1 MKASWNAKFLQSIY
15 YIHIDCLDILDIEEI
30 IGEKFDIKNIKK
42 YKIISEKL
50 LIKLQNTFKKF
61 PKKFENY
68 LKFAQFIGTIIGFQT
83 NIINEYLTIYNFNK
97 HLMTCQKL
105 SHEIMSGLMAKNL
118 IISVLHGNIPEV
130 AMNLGFIGWSM
141 AAPKIASKIATATS
155 SNFLKLFTPFIGRAA
170 TAFVIYDLIK
180 QVQAYNNGNKE
191 ALVSI
196 VADSII
202 ITLDGISIG
211 IEMAGAVG
219 ILSSASVST
228 VVTPLGLLSAVIF
241 LSVDIYKSTQTVAE
255 INNKIRLTA
264 FEDCKTFALAFIGLE
279 PEDYIISEIN
289 EVDLNNRLVENAIE
303 FLKNNTKIQKY
314 IFPSSQPIK
323 KFKREK
329 CQLLNPKIKY
339 IDPGFGA
346 GYRFDKDCFSN
357 TNIDS
362 KKLILDGYRMVNL
375 GYKHSNKLD
384 NQIDLREKLSN
395 LYLSRTNPNIFTE
408 NLICL
413 MNSYNGFLR

>member
-1 MKASWNAKFLQSIY
+1 M
-15 YIHIDCLDILDIEEI
+15 DIEEI
-30 IGEKFDIKNIKK
+30 IGEKFDTKNIKK

-50 LIKLQNTFKKF
+50 LIKLQKTFKKF

-68 LKFAQFIGTIIGFQT
+68 LKFAQFIGTIRGFQT

-105 SHEIMSGLMAKNL
+105 SHEIISGLMAKNL

-141 AAPKIASKIATATS
+141 AAPKIASKISTS
-155 SNFLKLFTPFIGRAA
+155 SNFLKLFTPFIERAA
-170 TAFVIYDLIK
+170 TAFVIYDMVK

-191 ALVSI
+191 ALISI

-211 IEMAGAVG
+211 IEMAGVVG
-219 ILSSASVST
+219 ILSSVST
-228 VVTPLGLLSAVIF
+228 MVTPLGLLSAVIF
-241 LSVDIYKSTQTVAE
+241 LSVDIYKSTQIVAE

-264 FEDCKTFALAFIGLE
+264 FEDLKTFALAFIGLE
-279 PEDYIISEIN
+279 PEEYIISEIN
-289 EVDLNNRLVENAIE
+289 EVELNNRLVENAIE

-323 KFKREK
+323 HLERKK
-329 CQLLNPKIKY
+329 CQILNPKIKY
-339 IDPGFGA
+339 IDPGFAA
-346 GYRFDKDCFSN
+346 GYRFDKDCFLN
-357 TNIDS
+357 TNIES
-362 KKLILDGYRMVNL
+362 EKMLLDGYRMVNL

-395 LYLSRTNPNIFTE
+395 LYLSRSNPNLFSK